1 MITHLAEFRK
11 HIAGLASADRY
22 VRFLKDIAENSGQSI
37 TPTTLRSD
45 DDIEAFAARLAPHY
59 AEKSIAN
66 YRSVMRHYV
75 DMVDDLGL

>member
-75 DMVDDLGL
+75 DMVEDLEL